1 MATDSFKKGSVEML
15 TLFLLCEGDAHG
27 YQLVQSI
34 RERSGGLL
42 TVQEGSLYPVLYRLT
57 DEGCISAHETF
68 AKTKTGRTRM
78 RINYHIEPRGVER
91 LNALR
96 EEYENVHRGIRSIF
110 DKEVGICGEQQ
121 KLDP

>member
-27 YQLVQSI
+27 YQLVQLI

-42 TVQEGSLYPVLYRLT
+42 TVQEGSLYPVLYRRT

-78 RINYHIEPRGVER
+78 RINYHIEQAGIDR
-91 LNALR
+91 LKELR
-96 EEYENVHRGIRSIF
+96 EEYENIHLGIRNIF
-110 DKEVGICGEQQ
+110 TGEGIACE
-121 KLDP
+121 KHESTD